1 MHYETNGITYPSTH
15 WTSSGVLALIGG
27 VLHAWCDKS
36 MRAQQVP
43 FETLIREESELT
55 LLAIKWRPVVDHLW
69 MNLDFVD
76 PLHVVAELFEVFNV
90 TVADLAYHKGIFG
103 VVVARFGGARSRTG
117 RIRQR
122 WGGRWTG

>member
-1 MHYETNGITYPSTH
+1 
-15 WTSSGVLALIGG
+15 
-27 VLHAWCDKS
+27 

-122 WGGRWTG
+122 